1 MADDEEER
9 RELERELAA
18 ELANL
23 TAEDVGLDALDR
35 QEEVGDTRGQQE
47 ASYVRLD
54 LEVVLQQATQASI
67 EGYGA
72 SSDRVRSVG
81 SDEDASKAAASSW
94 ELLMQSVA
102 RNDLEFFQL
111 VREDLREVRSLL
123 LDTKEHQPK
132 PEEGGMA
139 VESQQIDLPQS
150 DEKEEPLEEE
160 QNRPNG
166 PLPEDPA
173 VPAASF
179 ASDSA
184 IPVERSDSEQSKPS
198 SQSRSSPSQCS
209 PHPEPPGSPTPVEK
223 TLEID
228 TSSPEALLEVSR
240 LQAELE
246 AIAKQ
251 HEVREARRLKVQA
264 QRQKAREDAADLLR
278 ALQEGFEEQ
287 ERSLAAAR
295 CETRER
301 SSMSNEELRSRR
313 HAAFDRESRES
324 ALMAAGDEDSRCFE
338 AHLARIQTA
347 IALELAQMAA
357 EEQAE
362 RRRMRI
368 EWQIR
373 SQEQLCRTRGRFAS
387 VLMELVDRHDAQ
399 LQLRDRE
406 SKRERREGVQM
417 RAEEAQQRR
426 AIAEAR
432 AFHDQQERERN
443 RSIMTT
449 EDELARALEAERR
462 LQKEQERCCSCMEQ
476 EEARCRRVWTYL
488 DALSREEALARG
500 CLEQEEQRS
509 RCAWIYLEELA
520 LELAQEQERRRETR
534 RLRWLDGVST
544 GFRTLERLCGRHE
557 VANALGRWKHW
568 HFQCLEDEK
577 RQAMAAEEA
586 SRRLQTWYRL
596 WHHSRQL
603 TLESQSE
610 ANQTAAR
617 RVQSTFRGFYVRR
630 KFANALALAQAVGE
644 GDEVDRFDAVDLEDL
659 IQLPPELVDGWED
672 PVLPASSVARPQPPP
687 PLQSPVEEEE
697 DEVPEAEDG
706 PEEDERTQSEST
718 NTSADSNPRD
728 DPPKEQNLAA
738 TLWNKMR
745 RVKQRQQHVQQE
757 RQRQQDPTYRVQKL
771 LHRKPSESQTA
782 KGGNQNSH
790 HSQQPQAGAPKAGNT
805 VTWSST
811 SNVKKRPKVKLPS
824 LVERL
829 RKQTMAER

>member
-23 TAEDVGLDALDR
+23 TAEDVGLDALGR
-35 QEEVGDTRGQQE
+35 QEEVGDAGGEQE

-54 LEVVLQQATQASI
+54 LEVVLQQATRASI
-67 EGYGA
+67 EGCEA
-72 SSDRVRSVG
+72 SSHGVRSAESG
-81 SDEDASKAAASSW
+81 EDAPEAAASSW

-102 RNDLEFFQL
+102 RNDLEFFQP
-111 VREDLREVRSLL
+111 VREDLREIRALI
-123 LDTKEHQPK
+123 LDTKGRQPR
-132 PEEGGMA
+132 PEEGGVA
-139 VESQQIDLPQS
+139 VDAQQIDLPLS
-150 DEKEEPLEEE
+150 AEKGEQLEEE
-160 QNRPNG
+160 QSRPSG
-166 PLPEDPA
+166 LLPEDSA
-173 VPAASF
+173 VPADSLE
-179 ASDSA
+179 SDSA
-184 IPVERSDSEQSKPS
+184 IPEEISGVELSEPP
-198 SQSRSSPSQCS
+198 SQSPPSPSQCS
-209 PHPEPPGSPTPVEK
+209 PHPEPPAPPTPVEK
-223 TLEID
+223 TLGID
-228 TSSPEALLEVSR
+228 TLSPEPLLEVST
-240 LQAELE
+240 LHAELE
-246 AIAKQ
+246 AITKQ
-251 HEVREARRLKVQA
+251 HEVREARRLKAQA
-264 QRQKAREDAADLLR
+264 QQQKAREDAADLLR
-278 ALQEGFEEQ
+278 VLQEGFEEQ

-295 CETRER
+295 REACER

-338 AHLARIQTA
+338 AHLARVQTV

-368 EWQIR
+368 ERQIR

-387 VLMELVDRHDAQ
+387 VLMELVDRHEAQ
-399 LQLRDRE
+399 LRLRDRE
-406 SKRERREGVQM
+406 RKRERREGVQM

-426 AIAEAR
+426 VIAEAR

-449 EDELARALEAERR
+449 EDELAQALENERR
-462 LQKEQERCCSCMEQ
+462 LQKEQACCCSCMEQ
-476 EEARCRRVWTYL
+476 EEVCCRRVWTYL

-509 RCAWIYLEELA
+509 RCAWIYSEELA
-520 LELAQEQERRRETR
+520 LEQAQEQERRRETR
-534 RLRWLDGVST
+534 RLRCLDGVST
-544 GFRTLERLCGRHE
+544 GFQTLERLCDRHE
-557 VANALGRWKHW
+557 VVSALERWKHR
-568 HFQCLEDEK
+568 HFQRLEDEK
-577 RQAMAAEEA
+577 CQAMAAEEA

-596 WHHSRQL
+596 WHRSRQL
-603 TLESQSE
+603 RLEVQSE
-610 ANQTAAR
+610 ASQTAAR

-644 GDEVDRFDAVDLEDL
+644 GDEVDGFDVVDLEDL

-672 PVLPASSVARPQPPP
+672 PVLPASSIVRPQPPP
-687 PLQSPVEEEE
+687 PLQSPVEEEKE

-706 PEEDERTQSEST
+706 PEEDERMQSEPSS
-718 NTSADSNPRD
+718 SADSNPRD
-728 DPPKEQNLAA
+728 PPREQNLAA

-745 RVKQRQQHVQQE
+745 RVKQRQQHAQQE

-771 LHRKPSESQTA
+771 LHRKPSESQAA
-782 KGGNQNSH
+782 KGGGNQSSH
-790 HSQQPQAGAPKAGNT
+790 HSQQPQAGGPKAGNT
-805 VTWSST
+805 VSWSST
-811 SNVKKRPKVKLPS
+811 SNVKKKPKVKLPS

-829 RKQTMAER
+829 RKQTLAER